1 MILVKENKGIKF
13 YFEFNVIIMY
23 FFFVYILMGDKIIGG
38 FLILEILNL
47 YVEMMI
53 NYVVVFFCYS
63 RYFFKVCFW
72 FFDV

>member
-1 MILVKENKGIKF
+1 
-13 YFEFNVIIMY
+13 MY

-53 NYVVVFFCYS
+53 NYVVVFFWYS